1 MTSLRLLLLAF
12 PISAGA
18 ADVQSMTF
26 VMQEFPPFV
35 QNDKGRPSGPF
46 PDILRAVC
54 GALQAECKQ
63 EVYPWRRANAMA
75 QSGAVDGILMILK
88 TPQREAAYH
97 IGPPLMQ
104 SSYVLYAQQQTA
116 LNYRTP
122 QDLAGYTVGAYG
134 PSGTSF
140 SAAQLVKRVPG
151 ARLEV
156 EIDNPT
162 ALRKLRM
169 GRYGSKA
176 VVVINLELAQY
187 LMQPEGDAGLKQVGE
202 LQKTDYHIGLSRKKM
217 SQPQAEAFNAA
228 LLQLL
233 RDGTVAAIAK
243 KYGLTA
249 APAN

>member
-12 PISAGA
+12 PVSAGA
-18 ADVQSMTF
+18 AEVLSMTF

-35 QNDKGRPSGPF
+35 QYEKGHPSGPF

-54 GALQAECKQ
+54 GAMHAECKQ

-75 QSGAVDGILMILK
+75 QSGAVDGILMLLK
-88 TPQREAAYH
+88 TPLREAEYH
-97 IGPPLMQ
+97 LGPAVIQ
-104 SSYVLYAQQQTA
+104 SSYVLYAQQQSA
-116 LNYRTP
+116 VKYSAP
-122 QDLAGYTVGAYG
+122 EDLAGYTVGAYG

-140 SAAQLVKRVPG
+140 SAAQLVKRAPG

-187 LMQPEGDAGLKQVGE
+187 LMRHEGDAGLKQVGE
-202 LQKTDYHIGLSRKKM
+202 LQKTDYYIGLSRKKL
-217 SQPQAEAFNAA
+217 SQQQVEAFNAT

-243 KYGLTA
+243 EYGLKA